1 MTNIPAKIIERK
13 LKKEG
18 VNVEGYSIIE
28 GIEFDYIEEAKTLG
42 MDDGITEE
50 YDFLSKFSI
59 NDRIITFYGSMVEE
73 YLQISPKIE
82 VPYYYPYLDYC
93 KITSDGQE
101 EIIVE
106 LEVYWKKY

>member
-1 MTNIPAKIIERK
+1 MANIPAKIIERK

-50 YDFLSKFSI
+50 YDFLSEFSI
-59 NDRIITFYGSMVEE
+59 NDQILTFYGSVVEE
-73 YLQISPKIE
+73 YLQISPNQE

-93 KITSDGQE
+93 KITGDGKE

-106 LEVYWKKY
+106 LDVYWKKC